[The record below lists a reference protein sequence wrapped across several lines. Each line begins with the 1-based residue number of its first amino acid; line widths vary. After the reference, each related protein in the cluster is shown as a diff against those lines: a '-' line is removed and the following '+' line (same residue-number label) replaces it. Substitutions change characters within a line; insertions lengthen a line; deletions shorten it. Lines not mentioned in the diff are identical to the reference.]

1 MLFLY
6 NLPSAEM
13 GALIVAATLAI
24 ALAGY
29 ALFRCFFPVRLDAEQ
44 RGMTIAMMSA
54 VTTINSLLVA
64 FSAISVWASYEA
76 ASDNVAAEAACATEL
91 SHDLASFRTPRAL
104 TARHDLGIYL
114 QRVVHDE
121 WPLMQQHARSDT
133 GTEAAFDTM
142 FAAVNQIEPSDDR
155 EHVLLAEVL
164 TRVNEMV
171 KYRQRRLQDLD
182 SAMPVTLWGVMLIA
196 SGMSLVLLYALPG
209 TRFNVVL
216 VSIWATTLGLAFFF
230 VLAVDRPFAGEVS
243 VGSEPMQRALATLI
257 VEDPRRA
264 NPPT

>member
-13 GALIVAATLAI
+13 GALIVAATLI
-24 ALAGY
+24 VALAGY
-29 ALFRCFFPVRLDAEQ
+29 ALIRSFFPVRLDAEQ

-64 FSAISVWASYEA
+64 FSAISVWSSYQA

-91 SHDLASFRTPRAL
+91 SHDLAAFHAGQAY
-104 TARHDLGIYL
+104 TARHDLGVYL
-114 QRVVHDE
+114 QRVVRDE
-121 WPLMQQHARSDT
+121 WPLMQQHASSDA
-133 GTEAAFDTM
+133 GTEAAFDSM
-142 FAAVNQIEPSDDR
+142 FAAVNQIEPSGDR
-155 EHVLLAEVL
+155 EHVLLSEVL

-182 SAMPVTLWGVMLIA
+182 SAMPVTLWGVMLLA

-216 VSIWATTLGLAFFF
+216 VSIWAITLGLAFFF

-257 VEDPRRA
+257 AENPGQA
-264 NPPT
+264 GPPT

>member
-13 GALIVAATLAI
+13 GALIVAATLAV

-29 ALFRCFFPVRLDAEQ
+29 GLFRCFFRVRLDAEQ
-44 RGMTIAMMSA
+44 RGLTIAMMSA

-64 FSAISVWASYEA
+64 FSAISVWGSYEA

-91 SHDLASFRTPRAL
+91 FHDLASFRSERAYA
-104 TARHDLGIYL
+104 ARHDLGIYL
-114 QRVVHDE
+114 QRVVRDE
-121 WPLMQQHARSDT
+121 WPLMQQHASADA
-133 GTEAAFDTM
+133 GTQAAFDTM
-142 FAAVNQIEPSDDR
+142 FTAVNQIEPSDDR
-155 EHVLLAEVL
+155 EHVLLSEVL

-182 SAMPVTLWGVMLIA
+182 SAMPVTLWGIVLLA
-196 SGMSLVLLYALPG
+196 SGISLVLLYPLPG

-216 VSIWATTLGLAFFF
+216 VSIWAITLGLAFFF

-257 VEDPRRA
+257 AEEPGRA
-264 NPPT
+264 SPPT